1 MQTTRL
7 VTGTITAAVLAVST
21 VVGVPAVQA
30 APAAQVAA
38 GAAGNAVTA
47 WNETAVGVLTGL
59 PGTAGGAPPAAQ
71 VHVAMVQGAVYDAV
85 NAIGAHRYEPYLLD
99 RSFPATASKDAAV
112 AAAAYGVLRHLVST
126 VPNLPGAT
134 RASLLDSLAGT
145 YEDALDALP
154 SSRTTNQGIAAGRA
168 AAGAMIRDRRDDGR
182 FGLSQWVPSTAV
194 GHWSPQINPA
204 TGQPAL
210 DPTAWV
216 GGVDPF
222 VVRTGSQFR
231 TAGPPPLTSAA
242 YAAEFEEVKRLG
254 ATNSAARTTEQ
265 TWIARWWQSTPV
277 ASWNAVARDLSVRY
291 RMNPVDTARLLAMQ
305 NMGGADAS
313 ITCWNDKYAKDFWRP
328 ENAIARAAED
338 GNPATE
344 PQPGWLPLIPV
355 PYPEHPSG
363 HLCQDG
369 AHLAILRG
377 FFGDA
382 PRGGYSI
389 TSSSLLMLPTDA
401 RAAQLPQLLAGAHG
415 ADRGTHLGGPALPRC
430 GRAGRAARPE
440 RGRVHGGE
448 PLPAGPAR
456 SLSSHDGRP

>member
-1 MQTTRL
+1 MQTRL
-7 VTGTITAAVLAVST
+7 VTGTIAAAVLIGSTAVAA
-21 VVGVPAVQA
+21 PAVQA
-30 APAAQVAA
+30 APAARAT
-38 GAAGNAVTA
+38 AGNAVAA
-47 WNETAVGVLTGL
+47 WNTTAVDLLTGL
-59 PGTAGGAPPAAQ
+59 LPGPAGGAPPAAQ

-99 RSFPATASKDAAV
+99 RTFAATASQDAAV

-126 VPNLPGAT
+126 VPNLPGAS
-134 RASLLDSLAGT
+134 RAGLLDSLAGK
-145 YEDALDALP
+145 YEAALDALP
-154 SSRTTNQGIAAGRA
+154 SGRTTNQGIAVGRA
-168 AAGAMIRDRRDDGR
+168 AAGAMVRDRRDDGR

-194 GHWSPQINPA
+194 GHWSPQTNA
-204 TGQPAL
+204 TTGQPAL
-210 DPTAWV
+210 DPTGWV

-254 ATNSAARTTEQ
+254 AADSTARTTEQ

-305 NMGGADAS
+305 NMGGADSS

-389 TSSSLLMLPTDA
+389 TTNSLLVLPTDA
-401 RAAQLPQLLAGAHG
+401 RQRTFRSFSQVLTELIEARIWAGLHF
-415 ADRGTHLGGPALPRC
+415 
-430 GRAGRAARPE
+430 RAADVQGERLGRNVVAYMVANHFQRIRP
-440 RGRVHGGE
+440 GR
-448 PLPAGPAR
+448 
-456 SLSSHDGRP
+456 

>member
-1 MQTTRL
+1 MHATKL
-7 VTGTITAAVLAVST
+7 VTGTIAAAVLAVST
-21 VVGVPAVQA
+21 AVAAPPVQA
-30 APAAQVAA
+30 QV
-38 GAAGNAVTA
+38 AAGNAVTA
-47 WNETAVGVLTGL
+47 WNATAVDVLTGL
-59 PGTAGGAPPAAQ
+59 LPGPAGGAPPAGQ

-99 RSFPATASKDAAV
+99 RTFAATASKDAAV

-134 RASLLDSLAGT
+134 RAGLLDSLAGT
-145 YEDALDALP
+145 YEAALDALP
-154 SSRTTNQGIAAGRA
+154 NRRTTNQGIAAGRA

-194 GHWSPQINPA
+194 GHWAPLLSTA
-204 TGQPAL
+204 GQPLL

-231 TAGPPPLTSAA
+231 TAGPHPLTSTA
-242 YAAEFEEVKRLG
+242 YAADLNEVELLG
-254 ATNSAARTTEQ
+254 AADSTARTVEQ

-277 ASWNAVARDLSVRY
+277 ASWNAVARDLSLRH
-291 RMNPVDTARLLAMQ
+291 RMSLVDTARLLAMQ
-305 NMGGADAS
+305 NLGGADSS
-313 ITCWNDKYAKDFWRP
+313 ITCWNDKYAKDTWRP
-328 ENAIARAAED
+328 EGAIRRAAED

-344 PQPGWLPLIPV
+344 PRADWQPLISA

-389 TSSSLLMLPTDA
+389 TSASTLLLPTDA
-401 RAAQLPQLLAGAHG
+401 RQRSFRSFSQARTELVEARIWAGL
-415 ADRGTHLGGPALPRC
+415 HL
-430 GRAGRAARPE
+430 RAADVQGERLGRNVVAFMVANHFQRVRP
-440 RGRVHGGE
+440 GR
-448 PLPAGPAR
+448 
-456 SLSSHDGRP
+456 